1 LQSEGKEKGLLS
13 IVSTGPGNIQQLT
26 PAALKAIA
34 KAEYVIGNNVYI
46 DLIRPLI
53 EGKEVV
59 KSPMGEEVNR
69 AQLALD
75 LAENHRVAMV
85 SGGDAG
91 VYGMAGIVI
100 EVAERTGSTVA
111 IEVIPGVTAATAAAS
126 CIGSPLSGD
135 YVTLSL
141 SDLLTPWEVISMRL
155 DHASAMGV
163 PLAIYNP
170 RSRGRPHNL
179 DSALAIISKHR
190 EKEIPVAVVKNAYRP
205 GEERHI
211 MTFDELKADTSIVD
225 MHSIVI
231 IGGLESRIWKVG
243 DDVRGIITPR
253 GSHRKYVY

>member
-1 LQSEGKEKGLLS
+1 MQSEDKRKGLLS

-34 KAEYVIGNNVYI
+34 RAEYIIGNNVYI

-53 EGKEVV
+53 AGKEVV

-69 AQLALD
+69 AQMAID
-75 LAENHRVAMV
+75 LAAAHRVAMV

-100 EVAERTGSTVA
+100 EVAERTGSPVE

-126 CIGSPLSGD
+126 CLGSPLSGD
-135 YVTLSL
+135 YVTILL
-141 SDLLTPWEVISMRL
+141 SDLLTPWDVIEERL
-155 DHASAMGV
+155 GHAFAMGV
-163 PLAIYNP
+163 PVAIYNP

-179 DSALAIISKHR
+179 DAALAIAAKHR
-190 EKEIPVAVVKNAYRP
+190 GQETPVGVVKNAYRP
-205 GEERHI
+205 DEERHI
-211 MTFDELKADTSIVD
+211 MTLGVLQSDTSKVD

-253 GSHRKYVY
+253 GYHRKYVY

>member
-1 LQSEGKEKGLLS
+1 MQSEDKRRGLLS
-13 IVSTGPGNIQQLT
+13 IVSTGPGNIHQLT

-34 KAEYVIGNNVYI
+34 KAEYIIGNNVYI

-53 EGKEVV
+53 TGKEVV

-100 EVAERTGSTVA
+100 EVAERTGSPVE

-126 CIGSPLSGD
+126 CLGSPLSGD
-135 YVTLSL
+135 YVTISL
-141 SDLLTPWEVISMRL
+141 SDLLTPWEVIEMRL
-155 DHASAMGV
+155 DHAAAMGV
-163 PLAIYNP
+163 PIAIYNP

-179 DSALAIISKHR
+179 DAALAIAGKYKD
-190 EKEIPVAVVKNAYRP
+190 KETPVGIVKNAYRT

-211 MTFDELKADTSIVD
+211 MTLGALQADTSLVD

-231 IGGLESRIWKVG
+231 IGGLESRIWKGG

-253 GSHRKYVY
+253 GYHRKYVY